1 MGELILCRTPA
12 IRDIVRKKS
21 GNSSRLINGVLQRN
35 KIKDVGESTK
45 HSSERIEPEDDSKT
59 TLLYVGRFE
68 EVKNPIGAIKIIA
81 TLPTRYH
88 LLMIGDGPLKE
99 ELENA
104 IETFEV
110 ADQVTLLGRC
120 PHETTLRYIRK
131 SDMLVLTSRIE
142 AYPTVVF
149 EALALETPVIATPV
163 GILPE
168 ISQPRLQLSSIEEM
182 PATIE
187 ECELESGQGLD
198 WEVLMSYSIDHFVE
212 EVNKSLSK
220 AVLNH

>member
-1 MGELILCRTPA
+1 
-12 IRDIVRKKS
+12 
-21 GNSSRLINGVLQRN
+21 
-35 KIKDVGESTK
+35 
-45 HSSERIEPEDDSKT
+45 
-59 TLLYVGRFE
+59 
-68 EVKNPIGAIKIIA
+68 
-81 TLPTRYH
+81 
-88 LLMIGDGPLKE
+88 MIGDGPLKGD
-99 ELENA
+99 LENA

-110 ADQVTLLGRC
+110 ADQVTLLGSC
-120 PHETTLRYIRK
+120 PHETTLRYISE

-168 ISQPRLQLSSIEEM
+168 ISQPRLQLSSIAEM

-198 WEVLMSYSIDHFVE
+198 SAVLTSYSIDHFVE

-220 AVLNH
+220 VSESPR